1 MEVVQQKKGHPKGLY
16 LLFFTEMWERFS
28 YYGMRAILILYL
40 TKKFIEGGLGM
51 DEKYAMLLYGYFTGF
66 VYFTPLIGGWLAD
79 RYLGKRL
86 AVMIG
91 GVTMMLGQFTLFGLN
106 STTGLYIGLLLLII
120 GNGFFKPNIST
131 LVGGLYKD
139 GDSRRDAAFTIF
151 YMGINLGAM
160 IAPLIIGVVTDN
172 MFATTNEDGSIS
184 YGYRYGFLVSG
195 LGMLLGQVIFNL
207 LGSKFLGDLGTK
219 PVGAVSDTEVAKV
232 QKSIN
237 PETGKELDEKDEK
250 QRISVIFILLIFAVF
265 FWAGFE
271 QAGSSLSLY
280 TDKYIDRSIGSF
292 EIPTSWFQSVNPL
305 FIVTLAPLFTL
316 FWASPIGRRLTTPVK
331 MGVGMIILGVGFLFM
346 IGAVA
351 ERSANGDVDDVNN
364 KAALMWLIM
373 TYLLHTIGEL
383 CISPVGLSVVTKL
396 SPPKLA
402 SVLMAV
408 WMLSSFFANIVGG
421 YIASYV
427 ETMGAGEVFTYIAGF
442 VSVCGVLLILLNK
455 VILKLMH
462 GVK

>member
-1 MEVVQQKKGHPKGLY
+1 M
-16 LLFFTEMWERFS
+16 
-28 YYGMRAILILYL
+28 
-40 TKKFIEGGLGM
+40 
-51 DEKYAMLLYGYFTGF
+51 
-66 VYFTPLIGGWLAD
+66 
-79 RYLGKRL
+79 
-86 AVMIG
+86 
-91 GVTMMLGQFTLFGLN
+91 
-106 STTGLYIGLLLLII
+106 
-120 GNGFFKPNIST
+120 
-131 LVGGLYKD
+131 
-139 GDSRRDAAFTIF
+139 
-151 YMGINLGAM
+151 
-160 IAPLIIGVVTDN
+160 
-172 MFATTNEDGSIS
+172 
-184 YGYRYGFLVSG
+184 
-195 LGMLLGQVIFNL
+195 
-207 LGSKFLGDLGTK
+207 
-219 PVGAVSDTEVAKV
+219 
-232 QKSIN
+232 
-237 PETGKELDEKDEK
+237 
-250 QRISVIFILLIFAVF
+250 
-265 FWAGFE
+265 
-271 QAGSSLSLY
+271 
-280 TDKYIDRSIGSF
+280 
-292 EIPTSWFQSVNPL
+292 
-305 FIVTLAPLFTL
+305 

-351 ERSANGDVDDVNN
+351 ERCANGDVDDVNN

>member
-40 TKKFIEGGLGM
+40 TKKLMEGGLGM
-51 DEKYAMLLYGYFTGF
+51 DEKDATLLYGYFTGF
-66 VYFTPLIGGWLAD
+66 VYSTPLIGGWLAD

-86 AVMIG
+86 AVTIG
-91 GVTMMLGQFTLFGLN
+91 GITMMLGQFTLFGLN

-160 IAPLIIGVVTDN
+160 IAPLVIGVVTDN

-195 LGMLLGQVIFNL
+195 IGMLLGQVIFNL
-207 LGSKFLGDLGTK
+207 LGTKYLGDLGTK

>member
-40 TKKFIEGGLGM
+40 TKKLIEGGLGM
-51 DEKYAMLLYGYFTGF
+51 NEKDAMLLYGYFAGL

-86 AVMIG
+86 AVTIG
-91 GVTMMLGQFTLFGLN
+91 GITMMLGQFTLFGLN

-131 LVGGLYKD
+131 LVGGLYED

-172 MFATTNEDGSIS
+172 MFATTNGDGSIA

-207 LGSKFLGDLGTK
+207 LGPKFLGDLGTK
-219 PVGAVSDTEVAKV
+219 PVGAVSDSSVTESS
-232 QKSIN
+232 KSIN
-237 PETGKELDEKDEK
+237 PETREVLDEKQER

-331 MGVGMIILGVGFLFM
+331 MGVGMIILGAGFLFM

-351 ERSANGDVDDVNN
+351 ERSANGDVNDVNN

-408 WMLSSFFANIVGG
+408 WMLSSSFANFLGG
-421 YIASYV
+421 FIAAYV

>member
-86 AVMIG
+86 AVTIG
-91 GVTMMLGQFTLFGLN
+91 GITMMLGQFTLFGLN
-106 STTGLYIGLLLLII
+106 STMGLYIGLLLLII

-172 MFATTNEDGSIS
+172 MFTTTNEDGSVS

-195 LGMLLGQVIFNL
+195 IGMLLGQVIFNL
-207 LGSKFLGDLGTK
+207 LGTKYLGDLGTK
-219 PVGAVSDTEVAKV
+219 PIGAVSDSSVTESS
-232 QKSIN
+232 KSVN
-237 PETGKELDEKDEK
+237 PETREVLDEKQEK

-331 MGVGMIILGVGFLFM
+331 MGIGMIILGAGFLFM

-351 ERSANGDVDDVNN
+351 ERSANGDVNDVNN

-427 ETMGAGEVFTYIAGF
+427 ETMGAGEVFKYIAGF
-442 VSVCGVLLILLNK
+442 VSVCGVLLILLNR

>member
-1 MEVVQQKKGHPKGLY
+1 MEVDQQKKGHPKGLY

-86 AVMIG
+86 AVTIG
-91 GVTMMLGQFTLFGLN
+91 GITMMLGQFTLFGLN

-195 LGMLLGQVIFNL
+195 IGMLLGQVIFNL
-207 LGSKFLGDLGTK
+207 LGTKYLGDLGTK

-280 TDKYIDRSIGSF
+280 TDKFIDRSIGSF

-331 MGVGMIILGVGFLFM
+331 MGIGMIILGAGFLFM

-351 ERSANGDVDDVNN
+351 ERSANGDVNDVNN

-383 CISPVGLSVVTKL
+383 CISPVGLSVVTKP

>member
-40 TKKFIEGGLGM
+40 TKKLMEGGLGM

-160 IAPLIIGVVTDN
+160 IAPLVIGVVTDN

-195 LGMLLGQVIFNL
+195 IGMLLGQVIFNL
-207 LGSKFLGDLGTK
+207 LGPKYLGDLGTK
-219 PVGAVSDTEVAKV
+219 PIGAVSDSLVTESL
-232 QKSIN
+232 KSVN
-237 PETGKELDEKDEK
+237 PETREVLDEKQEK

-331 MGVGMIILGVGFLFM
+331 MGVGMIILGAGFLFM

-351 ERSANGDVDDVNN
+351 ERNANGDVNDVNN

-442 VSVCGVLLILLNK
+442 VTVCGVLLILLNR

>member
-86 AVMIG
+86 AVTIG
-91 GVTMMLGQFTLFGLN
+91 GITMMLGQFTLFGLN

-172 MFATTNEDGSIS
+172 MFATTNEDGSIA

-219 PVGAVSDTEVAKV
+219 PVGAVSDSSVTESS
-232 QKSIN
+232 KSVN
-237 PETGKELDEKDEK
+237 PETREVLDEKQEK

-280 TDKYIDRSIGSF
+280 TDKFIDRSIGSF

-331 MGVGMIILGVGFLFM
+331 MGVGMIILGAGFLFM

-351 ERSANGDVDDVNN
+351 ERSANGDVNDVNN

-408 WMLSSFFANIVGG
+408 WMLSSSFANFLGG
-421 YIASYV
+421 FIAAYV

-442 VSVCGVLLILLNK
+442 VTVCGVLLILLNK

>member
-40 TKKFIEGGLGM
+40 TKKLMEGGLGM
-51 DEKYAMLLYGYFTGF
+51 DEKDATLLYGYFTGF

-86 AVMIG
+86 AVTIG
-91 GVTMMLGQFTLFGLN
+91 GITMMLGQFTLFGLN

-195 LGMLLGQVIFNL
+195 IGMLLGQVIFNL
-207 LGSKFLGDLGTK
+207 LGTKYLGDLGTK
-219 PVGAVSDTEVAKV
+219 PVGVVSDSSVTESP
-232 QKSIN
+232 KSVN
-237 PETGKELDEKDEK
+237 PETKEVLDEKQEK